1 MGKQEKQRKQGKTWE
16 KGGKVDVNT
25 EAELARLGAVAE
37 VQGRYA
43 HFMCGLEMTCAT
55 SLSHAVQCVNHDDK
69 NLTNK
74 QENCALTCQC
84 SCALC

>member
-1 MGKQEKQRKQGKTWE
+1 MNEKMRKK
-16 KGGKVDVNT
+16 KGMEDSKVEREPHTSCMD
-25 EAELARLGAVAE
+25 
-37 VQGRYA
+37 
-43 HFMCGLEMTCAT
+43 EMTYAT
-55 SLSHAVQCVNHDDK
+55 PLSQVMQCVNQDDK